1 MRCGKTLSGYARA
14 LAVVFVSAAKTRSR
28 HPSLLAWDNY
38 SSQPFGAS
46 SILLLKAAGTLK
58 YASKIAPCLVC
69 ASSRTV
75 LFPDALATS
84 GVGFVQPSSRS
95 PRSPHL
101 KSHSRQ
107 RRPTR
112 LQVMTGN
119 NALYWDV
126 LRVTLRNYLAEL
138 FARYLAYRCHSNVRS
153 LTRP

>member
-14 LAVVFVSAAKTRSR
+14 LAVVFVSSAKTRSR

-58 YASKIAPCLVC
+58 YASKIAPCLIC

-112 LQVMTGN
+112 LQVMWGN
-119 NALYWDV
+119 GGRENHIRDV
-126 LRVTLRNYLAEL
+126 SFCEL
-138 FARYLAYRCHSNVRS
+138 FD
-153 LTRP
+153 TRPPFKHLVV

>member
-28 HPSLLAWDNY
+28 HPSLLVWDNY

-46 SILLLKAAGTLK
+46 SVLLLKAAGTLK

-112 LQVMTGN
+112 LQVRWTLCMYPHTSS
-119 NALYWDV
+119 
-126 LRVTLRNYLAEL
+126 LRVSPVSRRTCEK
-138 FARYLAYRCHSNVRS
+138 
-153 LTRP
+153 